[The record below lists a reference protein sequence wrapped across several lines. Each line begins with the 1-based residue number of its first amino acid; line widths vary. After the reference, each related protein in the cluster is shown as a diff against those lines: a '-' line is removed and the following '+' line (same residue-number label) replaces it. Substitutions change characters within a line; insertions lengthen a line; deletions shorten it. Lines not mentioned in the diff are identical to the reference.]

1 MMDIDVEGVEQRVFT
16 GVLPAWDRVEEAV
29 QDAHRRESS
38 ATGGTVADYIPALAE
53 ADPGLFGVCVVET
66 DGQVHAAGDVEAEF
80 SIQSVSKVLTYALA
94 SDAVGHDVIAE
105 RIGVNSTGQSFDSV
119 MAIELNGGHTMNPM
133 VNAGA
138 IATTALLPGGN
149 ADERWEILH
158 DALSR
163 FAGRRLELD
172 EDVYR
177 SETEHNQRN
186 MAIARLLESYGRL
199 DVDPLEIVDVY
210 TKQCSLR
217 VTARDLAVMGATL
230 ADGGVNPVTDQHVV
244 SPEACTATLA
254 VMATSGLYERS
265 GEWLFEI
272 GIPGKS
278 GVSGGIL
285 AVVPGKAGI
294 GVYSP
299 PLDDAGNSVRGQ
311 RALAY
316 LSRVLGLNL
325 FASAPRAGGGSREG
339 DPDAAVDSRTTND

>member
-1 MMDIDVEGVEQRVFT
+1 MDVDVAGVEQRVFT

-29 QDAHRRESS
+29 AEAHEREAS
-38 ATGGTVADYIPALAE
+38 ATDGQVADYIPALAN
-53 ADPGLFGVCVVET
+53 ADPELFGVCVVET
-66 DGQVHAAGDVEAEF
+66 DGEIHGAGDTEHGF
-80 SIQSVSKVLTYALA
+80 SIQSVSKILTYALA
-94 SDAVGHDVIAE
+94 SDVVGHDVISE
-105 RIGVNSTGQSFDSV
+105 RVGVNSTGLPFDSV

-138 IATTALLPGGN
+138 IATTALLPGGD
-149 ADERWEILH
+149 ADERWEYLH

-172 EDVYR
+172 DDVYR
-177 SETEHNQRN
+177 SEAEHNQRN

-217 VTARDLAVMGATL
+217 VTARDLAVMGAAL
-230 ADGGVNPVTDQHVV
+230 ADGGVNPVTDEHIV
-244 SPEACTATLA
+244 SPEACRDTLA
-254 VMATSGLYERS
+254 IMATSGLYERS

-285 AVVPGKAGI
+285 SVVPGKAGI
-294 GVYSP
+294 GVFSP

-316 LSRVLGLNL
+316 LSRTLGLNL
-325 FASAPRAGGGSREG
+325 FASAPRAGGDSRE
-339 DPDAAVDSRTTND
+339 DDADAHVDSRTTEE